1 MAARYIKVNP
11 KVVQFLGLET
21 ERNKVSDGNYLLW
34 QNDLL
39 KFGRPLTEINATLD
53 QIGGIALM
61 SNEARQEQDGT
72 ASRPLPMASDER
84 FRIEV
89 EDAAE
94 PQQDFEESPTDE
106 EPQQEASDESKEE
119 SSTDKDV
126 EP

>member
-11 KVVQFLGLET
+11 KVVQFLGLEI

-39 KFGRPLTEINATLD
+39 KFGRPLTEINATLN

-72 ASRPLPMASDER
+72 VSRPLPMASDER

-89 EDAAE
+89 E

-106 EPQQEASDESKEE
+106 ESQQEASDESKEE

>member
-11 KVVQFLGLET
+11 KVVQFLGLEI

-39 KFGRPLTEINATLD
+39 KFGRPLTEINATLN

-72 ASRPLPMASDER
+72 VSRPLPMASDER

-89 EDAAE
+89 E
-94 PQQDFEESPTDE
+94 PQQD
-106 EPQQEASDESKEE
+106 ASDESKEE

>member
-11 KVVQFLGLET
+11 KVVQFLGLEI

-39 KFGRPLTEINATLD
+39 KFGRPLTEINATLN

-72 ASRPLPMASDER
+72 VSRPLPMASDER

-89 EDAAE
+89 E
-94 PQQDFEESPTDE
+94 PQQDLEESATDGE
-106 EPQQEASDESKEE
+106 SQQEAADESKEE

>member
-11 KVVQFLGLET
+11 KVVQFLGLEI

-39 KFGRPLTEINATLD
+39 KFGRPLTEINATLN

-72 ASRPLPMASDER
+72 VSRPLPMASDER

-89 EDAAE
+89 E
-94 PQQDFEESPTDE
+94 PQQDFEESHTDE
-106 EPQQEASDESKEE
+106 ESQQEASDESKEE